1 MYSKHYNAN
10 GTLELRTYPP
20 TADNLVIFVCY
31 AGLAGADAKVF
42 TAVEYSYFQTLRPG
56 DSTLHNA
63 FVWLHLCHFGTDPVL
78 GKNFLTKKCIGK
90 GLESIRNV
98 TVIRWSVDCGASQRC
113 ENIFMLSHLY
123 CWLNTRDSVLLQRL
137 DMFSHLWNSF
147 PFSTE
152 QCVSYF
158 PNNTV
163 QASSFALILILFD
176 GCYRISLIFAF
187 FQVVTGATL

>member
-98 TVIRWSVDCGASQRC
+98 TVIRWSVDCGASQR
-113 ENIFMLSHLY
+113 
-123 CWLNTRDSVLLQRL
+123 DSVLLQRL

-163 QASSFALILILFD
+163 QASV
-176 GCYRISLIFAF
+176 YISRY
-187 FQVVTGATL
+187 